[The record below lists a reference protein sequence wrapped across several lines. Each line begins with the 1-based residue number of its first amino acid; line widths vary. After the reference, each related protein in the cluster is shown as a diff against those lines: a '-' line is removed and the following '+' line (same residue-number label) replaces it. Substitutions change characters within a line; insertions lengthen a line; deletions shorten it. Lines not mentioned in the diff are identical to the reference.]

1 MVIFYYVSFPAR
13 VVSEFTQVKFPTQSE
28 GKPIPKRQV
37 ENTKAAQQ
45 LAELIFKSVVDPP
58 PGFCFSRMR
67 LSGDSVPLRF
77 SSLGSQHCPKVPLPW
92 SRRASKLDILKG
104 PAEQSW
110 DGRRACLWARGFVSI
125 DVWKEAQPIVTHLCA
140 SDSLWDNQL
149 LITAALPPLAG
160 WVLHLKRAAGGQ
172 SKTLAPGGSGC
183 AEPEGGRLIQQPPCL

>member
-67 LSGDSVPLRF
+67 LSGDSVPLRS

-92 SRRASKLDILKG
+92 SRRVISFRIDWLDLLAVQGTLKG
-104 PAEQSW
+104 LLQHQ
-110 DGRRACLWARGFVSI
+110 FKSI
-125 DVWKEAQPIVTHLCA
+125 N
-140 SDSLWDNQL
+140 SS
-149 LITAALPPLAG
+149 ALSFLYSPT
-160 WVLHLKRAAGGQ
+160 VIR
-172 SKTLAPGGSGC
+172 SG
-183 AEPEGGRLIQQPPCL
+183 AHV